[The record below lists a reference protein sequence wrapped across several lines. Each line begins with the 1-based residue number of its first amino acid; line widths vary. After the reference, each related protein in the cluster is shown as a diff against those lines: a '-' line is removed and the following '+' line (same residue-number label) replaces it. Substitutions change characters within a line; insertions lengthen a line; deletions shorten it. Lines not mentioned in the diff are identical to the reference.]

1 MNYKEVVIRVSNDAT
16 MREKLIAALL
26 EAGYDSFMEDDTS
39 VSAYI
44 ETALF
49 DEKTLRKVI
58 IIFRD
63 DAVIDKI
70 QDLPDQ
76 NWNAVWESNYEP
88 VVIDNQCVVRAPFHQ
103 KPENI
108 IFDIIIQPKMSFGTA
123 HHETTY
129 LMLQMMLEDDF
140 NEKQVLDMGSGT
152 GILAIFAAMKGAQN
166 IVAIDND
173 EWAFRNAVENAQLN
187 DIRNIEFILGDAAS
201 VPDKKF
207 DFILANINRNILL
220 EDISKYN
227 LHLTGHS
234 IVYLS
239 GFYEN
244 DLQMLKDEAGKYGWT
259 LQEYRVRNQWVA
271 ARFQAGS

>member
-1 MNYKEVVIRVSNDAT
+1 MNYKEVIIRVSNDAT
-16 MREKLIAALL
+16 MREKLIAVLL

-49 DEKTLRKVI
+49 DENTLGKI
-58 IIFRD
+58 INVFKEDVEIK
-63 DAVIDKI
+63 KI
-70 QDLPDQ
+70 QDLPEQ

-88 VVIDNQCVVRAPFHQ
+88 VVIDDQCVVRAPFHQ

-108 IFDIIIQPKMSFGTA
+108 TFDIIIQPKMSFGTA

-140 NEKQVLDMGSGT
+140 NKKQVLDMGSGT

-173 EWAFRNAVENAQLN
+173 EWAFKNAVENAQLN

-201 VPDKKF
+201 VPDKKY
-207 DFILANINRNILL
+207 DFIF
-220 EDISKYN
+220 E
-227 LHLTGHS
+227 
-234 IVYLS
+234 
-239 GFYEN
+239 F
-244 DLQMLKDEAGKYGWT
+244 
-259 LQEYRVRNQWVA
+259 
-271 ARFQAGS
+271 